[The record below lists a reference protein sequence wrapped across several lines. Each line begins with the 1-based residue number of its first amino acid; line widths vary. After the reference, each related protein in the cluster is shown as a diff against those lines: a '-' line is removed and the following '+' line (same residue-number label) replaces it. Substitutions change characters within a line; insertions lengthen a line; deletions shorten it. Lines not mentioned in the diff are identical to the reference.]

1 MSLEAQAFASAEAH
15 SSVHAKRVQ
24 AAQAAVDVC
33 AKQEADAVFELQRV
47 IALVVQPPVRIVPPF
62 AVSVTCEV
70 SVSHIALGYAVS
82 TSVPSCFNWVDDNR
96 RSCCSVIVFCVSR

>member
-15 SSVHAKRVQ
+15 SAVHAKRVQ

-47 IALVVQPPVRIVPPF
+47 IALVVQPPVRIVPPLR
-62 AVSVTCEV
+62 C
-70 SVSHIALGYAVS
+70 
-82 TSVPSCFNWVDDNR
+82 
-96 RSCCSVIVFCVSR
+96 